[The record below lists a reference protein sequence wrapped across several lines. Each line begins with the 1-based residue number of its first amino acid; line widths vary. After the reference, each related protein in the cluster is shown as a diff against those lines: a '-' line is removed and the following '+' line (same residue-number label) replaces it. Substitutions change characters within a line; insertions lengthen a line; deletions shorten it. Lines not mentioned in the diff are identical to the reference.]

1 MAVNLVNRVQ
11 KILLSPNSEWDV
23 IDKEPTDIPGIL
35 TTYVAPL
42 VIVGVLASAIGLFIF
57 GYGSAFGITVRPS
70 IMTIVVG
77 AVLRA
82 VLAIV
87 GVYVMA
93 FIIDALAPSFG
104 AQKNFNQAFKVAA
117 YYPTA
122 AWLGAILGIVPGIA
136 IIGMLIGLYSLYLF
150 FVGLPKLMK
159 PPADKAVVY
168 AIVCIVV
175 ALVLFFVIYWV
186 AGTVTNSL
194 TPAPVM
200 SGNFGGIQVS
210 P

>member
-11 KILLSPNSEWDV
+11 KIILSPNSEWDV
-23 IDKEPTDIPGIL
+23 IDKEPADVPGTL
-35 TTYVAPL
+35 TGYVAPL

-57 GYGSAFGITVRPS
+57 GYGSAFGIVVRPS

-77 AVLRA
+77 AILRA

-117 YYPTA
+117 YYPTP

-136 IIGMLIGLYSLYLF
+136 FIGMLFGLYSLYLF

-168 AIVCIVV
+168 AIVCIVIAIV
-175 ALVLFFVIYWV
+175 VFFGIFYI
-186 AGTVTNSL
+186 AGMVTNAL
-194 TPAPVM
+194 TPAPTIT
-200 SGNFGGIQVS
+200 GNFGGIQVS